1 MVMKRILTIAL
12 FILHVAKL
20 FAYVGENFEV
30 DGIWYT
36 IITDATTLEQGKVK
50 VGKIVKIDNGY
61 QLHPMHKSGNLII
74 PGNVRYRQKDYLV
87 ETVGQYAFAESNDLV
102 SVYLPSTIETI
113 ESYAFKDCSSLAT
126 INLDGIKVFG
136 EGAFVNCISLTD
148 VSFNKK
154 DQVDI
159 GWKAFNRCTSLTNL
173 TFYKAKLNSDSFA
186 ACVNLEKV
194 VFTDYVVLRDYIF
207 SGCKSLSTIIF
218 SSLGC
223 KIESSGCFAGLV
235 SLKYFYYPTTDEEYL
250 GVNKYIP
257 SEYTFKNI
265 NTSATLFVAE
275 GMRDKF
281 KQHSIWSKAFKY
293 ILTMTPCSGEIF
305 GGTINVDTNDVAIDL
320 EIVGAD
326 SNQVNIISTEDF
338 SGDTLIIPR
347 FINLDKFKFD
357 LNGIEANVFQGKKLK
372 HVRIN
377 EGLEWIGKES
387 FADCVNLES
396 VTIPKSVND
405 ISNSFIGCKNIKD
418 VTVSWYNLDAVSV
431 DATNFMDL
439 PSNAVLHVPAGTLEK
454 YQSHPV
460 WGRFPTIV
468 EASPISINSPTI
480 QEGGESVLSICLRNN
495 EDVAGVQFKLN
506 LPNGFSL
513 NESELSAYSTA
524 RAKDMLVIG
533 HKDIDSL
540 NTYNF
545 IMVSLKEEHIK
556 SGSGEILRLNVY
568 NNSLVKGVYDLGISD
583 IYIASS
589 KLETQQ
595 LMSSA
600 SEINVVDHISGDV
613 NNDGLINIT
622 DAIGIVNHILQQTPS
637 VFVEG
642 AADVNQDGIINV
654 TDAISVINKILKVET
669 ELSSRQVPVYDE
681 IEPQ

>member
-1 MVMKRILTIAL
+1 MKRLLTIIL
-12 FILHVAKL
+12 FIFHVAMM
-20 FAYVGENFEV
+20 FAYVGEHLEV

-36 IITDATTLEQGKVK
+36 ITEDATSTEKGKVK
-50 VGKIVKIDNGY
+50 VGKIVTKDGASY
-61 QLHPMHKSGNLII
+61 LYPMHKSGDLII
-74 PGNVRYRQKDYLV
+74 PEIISYRQQAYVV
-87 ETVGQYAFAESNDLV
+87 EAIEDHAFDGADALV

-113 ESYAFKDCSSLAT
+113 GKKAFFECSSLVK
-126 INLDGIKVFG
+126 INLDNIKSFG
-136 EGAFVNCISLTD
+136 YNAFENCTSLSD
-148 VSFNKK
+148 VSFSKK

-159 GWKAFNRCTSLTNL
+159 GSSVFKGCTSLTSL
-173 TFYKAKLNSDSFA
+173 TFYKAKLDSYCFKG
-186 ACVNLEKV
+186 CVNLEKV
-194 VFTDYVVLRDYIF
+194 VFMEYVDLFGSEQFYG
-207 SGCKSLSTIIF
+207 SHSLSTIIF
-218 SSLGC
+218 SSQGC
-223 KIESSGCFAGLV
+223 KMGSLSFAGLKF
-235 SLKYFYYPTTDEEYL
+235 LKYFYYPSTDETYLREGEY
-250 GVNKYIP
+250 
-257 SEYTFKNI
+257 EYPRESTFRNS

-372 HVRIN
+372 HLRIN

-468 EASPISINSPTI
+468 EASPISINSATI

-495 EDVAGVQFKLN
+495 EDVAGIQFKLN
-506 LPNGFSL
+506 LPNGISL